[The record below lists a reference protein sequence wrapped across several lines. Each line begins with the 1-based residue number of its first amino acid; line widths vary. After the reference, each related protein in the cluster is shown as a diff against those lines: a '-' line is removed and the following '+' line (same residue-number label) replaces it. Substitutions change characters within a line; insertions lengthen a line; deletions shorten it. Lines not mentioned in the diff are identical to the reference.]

1 MFQARI
7 ALAEQ
12 LSKSRE
18 LTVKIAK
25 DKDSESEK
33 EDEEVVESEPAEE
46 DPNNPWVVKR
56 SKEMEEFVSGYRKYW
71 ETKGKD
77 SNKTH
82 DTAVKASDKGSDI
95 LEDNECVEKEMLTET
110 NNLKSKNKNQPQF
123 SDVAHETS
131 DSIAS
136 HSTKENSICGKNV
149 FTVNISTKNSCQLKT
164 KNNKIL
170 TMFEITSSPVK
181 RGIKS
186 NNASFSTEFKKSKA
200 SAKSINGPK
209 HQCKFGAWTIL
220 EAFGGNKCDVPNESS
235 KKMQV
240 AKAKTTKTV
249 QSLNKS
255 FQVTDSTHATVT
267 SNLPSNHKNNV
278 GEEVKLMD
286 TETRLLKNKSLD
298 ELFEEAE
305 DKLHNKIKA
314 KMGKIKQ
321 TLDRKRIKSSE
332 NISESEET
340 EEMPSLAIKRS
351 KIVADMDEELIENT
365 QDSVREKSDND
376 NLSKTLSTASA
387 EPKRTED
394 IDPNKY
400 LKVTPRKI
408 ISKLP
413 EIMTEGEDALD
424 DEETTDK
431 DRHLTISEAF
441 AEDDVVDQFL

>member
-1 MFQARI
+1 M
-7 ALAEQ
+7 AEQ

-33 EDEEVVESEPAEE
+33 EDEEVVEPEPAEE
-46 DPNNPWVVKR
+46 DPNNPWVVKQ
-56 SKEMEEFVSGYRKYW
+56 SKEMEDFVNGYRKYW

-77 SNKTH
+77 SIKTH
-82 DTAVKASDKGSDI
+82 DTAVKVSDNGSDI
-95 LEDNECVEKEMLTET
+95 LEDKECDEQETLNQT
-110 NNLKSKNKNQPQF
+110 NNQKSKNKTQHQF
-123 SDVAHETS
+123 SAIANETS

-136 HSTKENSICGKNV
+136 HSAIENSYCGRNV
-149 FTVNISTKNSCQLKT
+149 FTVNTSTKKTSQLKT
-164 KNNKIL
+164 NNNKSL

-181 RGIKS
+181 RGTKS
-186 NNASFSTEFKKSKA
+186 NNVSFSTEFNESKTNI
-200 SAKSINGPK
+200 KNINGPK
-209 HQCKFGAWTIL
+209 SECKSGAWTIL
-220 EAFGGNKCDVPNESS
+220 EASSGNKSDVRIAKSS
-235 KKMQV
+235 KKIQV
-240 AKAKTTKTV
+240 VKSKTTKTV
-249 QSLNKS
+249 QSVNKS

-267 SNLPSNHKNNV
+267 TNLPSNHNNNV
-278 GEEVKLMD
+278 EEEIKFENI
-286 TETRLLKNKSLD
+286 ETRVHKNKSLD

-305 DKLHNKIKA
+305 DKLHNKIRA

-332 NISESEET
+332 NISESET
-340 EEMPSLAIKRS
+340 EEMPSLEIKRS

-365 QDSVREKSDND
+365 HDSVRAKSDDD

-387 EPKRTED
+387 EPKPTDD

-408 ISKLP
+408 ISKVP

-424 DEETTDK
+424 DEETTDN

-441 AEDDVVDQFL
+441 AEDDVVDQFQ

>member
-33 EDEEVVESEPAEE
+33 EDEEVVEPEPAEE

-82 DTAVKASDKGSDI
+82 DTAVKVSDYSSDI
-95 LEDNECVEKEMLTET
+95 LEDNECVEQDTLNQTS
-110 NNLKSKNKNQPQF
+110 NQNSKNKQQRQF
-123 SDVAHETS
+123 NAVANETS
-131 DSIAS
+131 DCVAS
-136 HSTKENSICGKNV
+136 HSANENSYCGKNV
-149 FTVNISTKNSCQLKT
+149 FTVNTSTKKTSQLKT
-164 KNNKIL
+164 NNNKSL
-170 TMFEITSSPVK
+170 TMFEITTSPVK

-186 NNASFSTEFKKSKA
+186 NNASFSTELNESKTNV
-200 SAKSINGPK
+200 KNINGPK
-209 HQCKFGAWTIL
+209 SECKSGAWTIL
-220 EAFGGNKCDVPNESS
+220 EASSGNKSDVPNAKSS
-235 KKMQV
+235 KKIQV
-240 AKAKTTKTV
+240 VKSKTTKTV
-249 QSLNKS
+249 QNLNKS
-255 FQVTDSTHATVT
+255 FQVTDSNHVKVKT
-267 SNLPSNHKNNV
+267 NLPSNHNNNV
-278 GEEVKLMD
+278 EEIKFKD
-286 TETRLLKNKSLD
+286 TETRVHKNKSLD

-305 DKLHNKIKA
+305 DKLHSKIKA

-332 NISESEET
+332 NISESET
-340 EEMPSLAIKRS
+340 EEMPSLEIKRS

-365 QDSVREKSDND
+365 QDSVRAKSDTSI
-376 NLSKTLSTASA
+376 LSKTLLTASA
-387 EPKRTED
+387 EPKPTEN

-408 ISKLP
+408 ISKVP
-413 EIMTEGEDALD
+413 EIMTEGDDALD
-424 DEETTDK
+424 DEETTDN

-441 AEDDVVDQFL
+441 AEDDVVDQFQ

>member
-1 MFQARI
+1 M
-7 ALAEQ
+7 AEQ

-18 LTVKIAK
+18 LTVKLAK

-33 EDEEVVESEPAEE
+33 EDEEVVEAEPAEE

-82 DTAVKASDKGSDI
+82 DTAVKVSDSGSDI
-95 LEDNECVEKEMLTET
+95 LGDKECGEQEILNQT
-110 NNLKSKNKNQPQF
+110 NNQNSKNKNQHQF
-123 SDVAHETS
+123 SAVANETS

-136 HSTKENSICGKNV
+136 HSANENSYCGKNV
-149 FTVNISTKNSCQLKT
+149 FTVNTSTKKSSQLKT
-164 KNNKIL
+164 NNNKSL

-181 RGIKS
+181 RGTKS
-186 NNASFSTEFKKSKA
+186 INASFSTKFNESKT
-200 SAKSINGPK
+200 SVKNKNGPK
-209 HQCKFGAWTIL
+209 NECKSGTWTIL
-220 EAFGGNKCDVPNESS
+220 EALTGNKSEVPTTKSS

-240 AKAKTTKTV
+240 VKSKTTKTL
-249 QSLNKS
+249 QNLNKS
-255 FQVTDSTHATVT
+255 FQVTDSTHAAVST
-267 SNLPSNHKNNV
+267 SLPSNHDNKV
-278 GEEVKLMD
+278 QGEIEFND
-286 TETRLLKNKSLD
+286 TETRVHKNKSVD

-305 DKLHNKIKA
+305 DKLLSKIRV

-321 TLDRKRIKSSE
+321 TLDRKRDRSSE
-332 NISESEET
+332 NISESET
-340 EEMPSLAIKRS
+340 EEMPSLEIKRS
-351 KIVADMDEELIENT
+351 KIVADMNEELIENT
-365 QDSVREKSDND
+365 QYSVKAKSDND
-376 NLSKTLSTASA
+376 SLSKTLSIASA
-387 EPKRTED
+387 EPKPTED

-424 DEETTDK
+424 DEETADN

-441 AEDDVVDQFL
+441 AEDDVVDQFQ